1 MSGGSH
7 SKKYQAELVC
17 PECGN
22 VAFIWRRM
30 GKSKKSGHTK
40 HMWCP
45 VCQEITGHIERRS

>member
-45 VCQEITGHIERRS
+45 VCQETTGHIERRS